1 VETQKILKSNKKLVI
16 LCDYRESEVN
26 KYLKMF
32 EDVVVNES
40 ALEVGDFICSQTVAI
55 ERKTHEDFI
64 NSIIDG
70 RIFEQ
75 AKHLKENFERPILF
89 IEGYSTI
96 KISENALKAA
106 IASLLIDFGLSIIN
120 TRNPQDTAKT
130 IYWIAKK
137 EQEEKKKEVSFKLGR
152 KPKEIRALQEEIVAS
167 LPGVGKVLSKRLL
180 EHFKTLKNI
189 FNASEEELK
198 KVKGI
203 SESTAKKIRKILT
216 LEYYIDR

>member
-1 VETQKILKSNKKLVI
+1 VETQKILKSDKKIVI
-16 LCDYRESEVN
+16 LCDYRESEIN
-26 KYLKMF
+26 ECLKKL
-32 EDVVVNES
+32 ENVVVNES
-40 ALEVGDFICSQTVAI
+40 ALEVGDFICSENVAI

-75 AKHLKENFERPILF
+75 ARRLKENFERPIL
-89 IEGYSTI
+89 IVEGYSI
-96 KISENALKAA
+96 MKIGENALKAA
-106 IASLLIDFGLSIIN
+106 LASLLVDFGLSIIN

-130 IYWIAKK
+130 IYWIARK
-137 EQEEKKKEVSFKLGR
+137 EQEEKKKEISFKVGR
-152 KPKEIRALQEEIVAS
+152 KPKEIKAIQEEIVAS

-198 KVKGI
+198 RVKGV
-203 SESTAKKIRKILT
+203 SESIAKKIRRILT
-216 LEYYIDR
+216 LEYHI